1 MTALPAPSSP
11 SRPPR
16 PPLKRAVDG
25 RWVAGVARGLALHL
39 GVDPWVIRAAFVLAA
54 FSGAGVIAY
63 AAFWAVVPLDT
74 RPDRGAAPARGLR
87 PDPDGPAVGPGPGVG
102 TGAGPHPGEER
113 RDLVGLLGL
122 AAVTVGGLLLLRQA
136 GLEVAGAAVPL
147 VVAATGVAVLWR
159 LADDAQ
165 RRRVVEATAGLT
177 QPVGKGAPRWAGWAR
192 LLLGVALLATGAGVF
207 FASRGGIGAAT
218 TAVLAVLVALV
229 GLLVVAGP
237 WLYRLVR
244 ELADERAE
252 RIRSQERADLAA
264 HVHDSVLQTLT
275 LIQRRSDD
283 PREVVRLARAE
294 ERALRQWLYQPAA
307 ERADSVAGALERL
320 AADVEDDHGG
330 AIEVV
335 CVGDA
340 PVGER
345 LEALLQAAREA
356 MVNAA
361 KYAEA
366 AGPVSVYAEVEP
378 HEVSVYVRDRGPG
391 FELSAVPADRMGVR
405 ESIIGRVERAGGR
418 AEIRTAPD
426 GGCEVRLSMP
436 RAEEGQ

>member
-1 MTALPAPSSP
+1 MG
-11 SRPPR
+11 
-16 PPLKRAVDG
+16 AV
-25 RWVAGVARGLALHL
+25 
-39 GVDPWVIRAAFVLAA
+39 
-54 FSGAGVIAY
+54 
-63 AAFWAVVPLDT
+63 
-74 RPDRGAAPARGLR
+74 
-87 PDPDGPAVGPGPGVG
+87 
-102 TGAGPHPGEER
+102 
-113 RDLVGLLGL
+113 
-122 AAVTVGGLLLLRQA
+122 
-136 GLEVAGAAVPL
+136 
-147 VVAATGVAVLWR
+147 
-159 LADDAQ
+159 
-165 RRRVVEATAGLT
+165 
-177 QPVGKGAPRWAGWAR
+177 
-192 LLLGVALLATGAGVF
+192 VF

-218 TAVLAVLVALV
+218 TAVLAVLVALA

-307 ERADSVAGALERL
+307 ERSDSVSGALDRL
-320 AADVEDDHGG
+320 AAEVEDDHG
-330 AIEVV
+330 ATLEVV

-340 PVGER
+340 SVDER

-361 KYAEA
+361 KYARQRA
-366 AGPVSVYAEVEP
+366 RCRCTPRSSP

-391 FELSAVPADRMGVR
+391 FELAAIPADRMGVR
-405 ESIIGRVERAGGR
+405 ESIIGRDGAGRGS
-418 AEIRTAPD
+418 
-426 GGCEVRLSMP
+426 GGGPHLARRGVRGAAVDA
-436 RAEEGQ
+436 RGEEAQ

>member
-1 MTALPAPSSP
+1 MTALPAPP
-11 SRPPR
+11 APARPPR
-16 PPLKRAVDG
+16 PPLRRAVDG

-63 AAFWAVVPLDT
+63 AAFWAVVPLDAEPSRSPT
-74 RPDRGAAPARGLR
+74 QARGLR
-87 PDPDGPAVGPGPGVG
+87 PAPY
-102 TGAGPHPGEER
+102 GAGERPAPPADADAGEER
-113 RDLVGLLGL
+113 RDLIGLLGL
-122 AAVTVGGLLLLRQA
+122 AAVSVGVLLLLRQA
-136 GLEVAGAAVPL
+136 GLEVAGAVVPF

-165 RRRVVEATAGLT
+165 RRRVVEATAGLA
-177 QPVGKGAPRWAGWAR
+177 QPVGEGAPRWAGWAR
-192 LLLGVALLATGAGVF
+192 LLLGVALLVVGAVVF

-218 TAVLAVLVALV
+218 TAVLAVLVALAGV
-229 GLLVVAGP
+229 LVVAGP

-307 ERADSVAGALERL
+307 ERSDSVSGALDRL
-320 AADVEDDHGG
+320 AAEVEDDHG
-330 AIEVV
+330 ATLEVV

-340 PVGER
+340 SVDER

-361 KYAEA
+361 KYAA
-366 AGPVSVYAEVEP
+366 AGGPVSVYAEVEP

-391 FELSAVPADRMGVR
+391 FELAAIPADRMGVR
-405 ESIIGRVERAGGR
+405 ESIIGRMERAGGR
-418 AEIRTAPD
+418 AEVRTSP
-426 GGCEVRLSMP
+426 GEGCEVRLSMP
-436 RAEEGQ
+436 RGEEDQ